1 MMRERLLLVIPNL
14 PQVFPAKQNMRSNK
28 DSRGD
33 LWVMMFASIHTLLVK
48 SPDFTQKP
56 FNTAPI

>member
-14 PQVFPAKQNMRSNK
+14 PQVFPANQNMRSNK

-33 LWVMMFASIHTLLVK
+33 LWVMKFACIHALLVK
-48 SPDFTQKP
+48 SSDFTQKP